1 MCSSDLLGNFIPGN
15 PTVVV
20 QNMPGAGSLRAAN
33 HVQQVA
39 ARDGTVIAALDR
51 AAPLF
56 AVLGG
61 NPVIRFSASEMNWLG
76 TLSSYASDAFI
87 LWVRKDAAAKS
98 IEDVLR
104 PGGPEIKVGGA
115 AAGSTDDS
123 TVVLLRDV
131 LGMRLHLISG
141 YSDGNTISL
150 ALERGE
156 VEGRTA
162 GVSAL
167 ATTRPDWLKPD
178 SLVRPMLQMGRATRL
193 PAYADVPLAREFA
206 RDARARSIIEAA
218 ELPYQLARPY
228 LMTPGVPPERA
239 AALRKA
245 FMDATNAP
253 ALKEE
258 AARTGMELS
267 PVDGVEVGR
276 LVAQMGKAPPEALD
290 YLRKLLVAP

>member
-1 MCSSDLLGNFIPGN
+1 M
-15 PTVVV
+15 
-20 QNMPGAGSLRAAN
+20 
-33 HVQQVA
+33 
-39 ARDGTVIAALDR
+39 AR
-51 AAPLF
+51 
-56 AVLGG
+56 
-61 NPVIRFSASEMNWLG
+61 S
-76 TLSSYASDAFI
+76 
-87 LWVRKDAAAKS
+87 
-98 IEDVLR
+98 
-104 PGGPEIKVGGA
+104 
-115 AAGSTDDS
+115 
-123 TVVLLRDV
+123 
-131 LGMRLHLISG
+131 
-141 YSDGNTISL
+141 
-150 ALERGE
+150 
-156 VEGRTA
+156 TA

-218 ELPYQLARPY
+218 ELPYELARPY

>member
-1 MCSSDLLGNFIPGN
+1 MRILQTICAVLAALAAPVARADDVADFYRGKQIQLIVGYGPGGGYDLNARTLARHLGNFIPGN

-87 LWVRKDAAAKS
+87 LWVRKDAAAKP

-193 PAYADVPLAREFA
+193 PAYADV
-206 RDARARSIIEAA
+206 D
-218 ELPYQLARPY
+218 
-228 LMTPGVPPERA
+228 
-239 AALRKA
+239 RKS
-245 FMDATNAP
+245 T
-253 ALKEE
+253 
-258 AARTGMELS
+258 
-267 PVDGVEVGR
+267 R
-276 LVAQMGKAPPEALD
+276 LNSSHT
-290 YLRKLLVAP
+290 